1 MSEEQ
6 VQNVN
11 QAVDLLVQ
19 AANLAQKRGAFNLEE
34 AAMLSQAVSFLTSAS
49 QQNIELQT
57 DLETEESAESEVT
70 SEAEE

>member
-11 QAVDLLVQ
+11 QAVGLLVQ

-34 AAMLSQAVSFLTSAS
+34 AAILSQAVNFLTSAS
-49 QQNIELQT
+49 QQNLELPA

-70 SEAEE
+70 SETEE